1 MHGAWLNYRSM
12 TADPSLKE
20 QKLKPGTVKRIF
32 SFAKPYQVSI
42 YVYLATVVVDAALI
56 VATPLL
62 LKKLID
68 DGVMPKDSSVV
79 TQLAFFV
86 ALIAVADAA
95 FNMLGRYFSSR
106 IGEGLIYDLRSLVF
120 AHVQKQSIAFFT
132 RTQTGALIS
141 RINSDVI
148 GAQQA
153 FTSTLSGLVSNVV
166 SLLLVGITMLILS
179 WQITIFSLLMLPL
192 FLIPTKWVGRR
203 LQSLTRE
210 SFTLNSEMSSTMT
223 ERFNVSGAMLVSL
236 YGQPLREEAGFRVR
250 ARRVADIGIK
260 TAMLNRLFFI
270 ALTSVAA
277 IATAIAYGIGG
288 HLAINGGL
296 TVGTL
301 LAITALLA
309 RLYGPLTALS
319 NVRID
324 VMTSLVSFERVFE
337 VLDLE
342 PMVKDRSGAIALKSS
357 KGKIEFKNVD
367 FSYPNAQEISLASLE
382 SVAKAET
389 VTSGIVLK
397 GLTFTVEPGTTT
409 ALVGPSGAG
418 KTTISALIPRLYD
431 VTGGS
436 IKIDGNDIRDVT
448 LESLRNS
455 IGVVMQDAHL
465 FHETIVENL
474 RYAKQDA
481 TQDQMQSACEA
492 AQIWD
497 LIKSLP
503 NGFETMVGER
513 GHRLSGGEKQ
523 RLAIARLLLKSPSIV
538 ILDEATAHLDSE
550 NEQLV
555 HAALSHALKGRTSIV
570 IAHRLSTV
578 READQILVL
587 DKGVIVEQGK
597 HDELIA
603 RGGLYSEL
611 KFCHKRSIHQRIA
624 TAARRPY
631 EDHRLTQVIAQ
642 GQQELI
648 AGGIHLLSR
657 CNIFQFLVEIGHLIY

>member
-1 MHGAWLNYRSM
+1 MSMHAAWMTHRSM
-12 TADPSLKE
+12 TADPSVKE

-32 SFAKPYQVSI
+32 SFARPYRTNI
-42 YVYLATVVVDAALI
+42 FIYLATVVVDAGLV

-62 LKKLID
+62 LKRLID
-68 DGVMPKDSSVV
+68 EGVIPKDPSVV
-79 TQLAFFV
+79 TTLAILV
-86 ALIAVADAA
+86 GLLAIADAG

-153 FTSTLSGLVSNVV
+153 FTATLSGVVSNVV
-166 SLLLVGITMLILS
+166 SLVLVTITMLILS
-179 WQITIFSLLMLPL
+179 WQITIFSLLLLPV

-210 SFTLNSEMSSTMT
+210 SFGVNAEMSSTMT
-223 ERFNVSGAMLVSL
+223 ERFNVSGAMLVAL
-236 YGQPLREEAGFRVR
+236 YGEPDREREYFRSR

-260 TAMLNRLFFI
+260 MAMLNRLFFI

-277 IATAIAYGIGG
+277 IATAFAYGIGG
-288 HLAINGGL
+288 HLAIKGGV

-342 PMVKDRSGAIALKSS
+342 PMVKSRDNAIELKTTEPR
-357 KGKIEFKNVD
+357 IEFKNVN
-367 FSYPNAQEISLASLE
+367 FSYPRAEEISLASLE
-382 SVAKAET
+382 SAAKAET
-389 VTSGIVLK
+389 VQSGQVLK
-397 GLTFTVEPGTTT
+397 DLSFVAAPGTMT

-418 KTTISALIPRLYD
+418 KTTISALLPRLYD
-431 VTGGS
+431 VTDGS
-436 IKIDGNDIRDVT
+436 ISIDGHDIRDLT
-448 LESLRNS
+448 LESLRDS

-465 FHETIVENL
+465 FHETIAENL

-481 TQDQMQSACEA
+481 TEEEMMQACKS
-492 AQIWD
+492 AQIWN
-497 LIKSLP
+497 LIESLP
-503 NGFETMVGER
+503 NGLETMVGER

-523 RLAIARLLLKSPSIV
+523 RLAIARLLLKSPAVV

-555 HAALSHALKGRTSIV
+555 HAALQTALKGRTSIV

-578 READQILVL
+578 RDADQILVL
-587 DKGVIVEQGK
+587 EKGAIVERGT
-597 HDELIA
+597 HDELVA
-603 RGGLYSEL
+603 KGGLYSEL
-611 KFCHKRSIHQRIA
+611 YNRQ
-624 TAARRPY
+624 
-631 EDHRLTQVIAQ
+631 DLT
-642 GQQELI
+642 GT
-648 AGGIHLLSR
+648 S
-657 CNIFQFLVEIGHLIY
+657 N

>member
-1 MHGAWLNYRSM
+1 MSMHGAWLNYRSM

-68 DGVMPKDSSVV
+68 DGVIPKDSSVV

-86 ALIAVADAA
+86 ALIAIADAA

-397 GLTFTVEPGTTT
+397 GLTFIVEPGTTT

-436 IKIDGNDIRDVT
+436 IQIDGNDIRDVT

-465 FHETIVENL
+465 FHETIAENL

-481 TQDQMQSACEA
+481 TQDQMQIACEA

-497 LIKSLP
+497 LVKSLP
-503 NGFETMVGER
+503 NGLETMVGER

-555 HAALSHALKGRTSIV
+555 HAALSNALKGRTSIV

-587 DKGVIVEQGK
+587 DKGVIVQQGK

-611 KFCHKRSIHQRIA
+611 YNRQ
-624 TAARRPY
+624 
-631 EDHRLTQVIAQ
+631 DLT
-642 GQQELI
+642 GTT
-648 AGGIHLLSR
+648 
-657 CNIFQFLVEIGHLIY
+657 N

>member
-1 MHGAWLNYRSM
+1 MHAAWMTHRSM
-12 TADPSLKE
+12 TADPSVKE

-32 SFAKPYQVSI
+32 SFARPYRTNI
-42 YVYLATVVVDAALI
+42 IVYLATVVVDAGLV

-62 LKKLID
+62 LKRLID
-68 DGVMPKDSSVV
+68 DGVIPKDASVV
-79 TQLAFFV
+79 TNLAILV
-86 ALIAVADAA
+86 GLIAIADAG

-120 AHVQKQSIAFFT
+120 SHVQKQSIAFFT

-153 FTSTLSGLVSNVV
+153 FTATLSGVVSNVV
-166 SLLLVGITMLILS
+166 SLFLVTITMLILS
-179 WQITIFSLLMLPL
+179 WQITIFSLLLLPV

-210 SFTLNSEMSSTMT
+210 SFGVNAEMSSTMT
-223 ERFNVSGAMLVSL
+223 ERFNVSGAMLVAL
-236 YGQPLREEAGFRVR
+236 YGEPAREREYFRSR

-260 TAMLNRLFFI
+260 MAMLNRLFFI

-277 IATAIAYGIGG
+277 IATAFAYGIGG
-288 HLAINGGL
+288 HLAIQGGV

-342 PMVKDRSGAIALKSS
+342 PMVKNRDNAKILKTTQPR
-357 KGKIEFKNVD
+357 IEFKNVN
-367 FSYPNAQEISLASLE
+367 FSYPRAEEISLASLE
-382 SVAKAET
+382 SAAKAET
-389 VTSGIVLK
+389 VQSGQVLNN
-397 GLTFTVEPGTTT
+397 LSFVAAPGTMT

-418 KTTISALIPRLYD
+418 KTTISALLPRLYD
-431 VTGGS
+431 VTDGAIS
-436 IKIDGNDIRDVT
+436 IDGHDIRDLT
-448 LESLRNS
+448 LESLRDS

-465 FHETIVENL
+465 FHETIAENL

-481 TQDQMQSACEA
+481 TEEEMIQACKS
-492 AQIWD
+492 AQIWT
-497 LIKSLP
+497 LIDSLP
-503 NGFETMVGER
+503 NRFETMVGER

-523 RLAIARLLLKSPSIV
+523 RLAIARLLLKSPSVV

-555 HAALSHALKGRTSIV
+555 HAALQTALKGRTSIV

-578 READQILVL
+578 RDADQILVL
-587 DKGVIVEQGK
+587 EKGSIVERGT
-597 HDELIA
+597 HDELVA
-603 RGGLYSEL
+603 KGGLYSDL
-611 KFCHKRSIHQRIA
+611 YNRQDL
-624 TAARRPY
+624 TGAA
-631 EDHRLTQVIAQ
+631 
-642 GQQELI
+642 
-648 AGGIHLLSR
+648 
-657 CNIFQFLVEIGHLIY
+657 N

>member
-1 MHGAWLNYRSM
+1 MSMHAAWMNYRSM
-12 TADPSLKE
+12 TADPSVKA

-32 SFAKPYQVSI
+32 AFAKPYRKSI
-42 YVYLATVVVDAALI
+42 IIFLGTVIVDAGFI

-62 LKKLID
+62 LLRLID
-68 DGVMPKDSSVV
+68 DGVIPKNGDLV
-79 TQLAFFV
+79 TKL
-86 ALIAVADAA
+86 ALIVGLLAIADAGIS
-95 FNMLGRYFSSR
+95 MVGRYFSSR

-120 AHVQKQSIAFFT
+120 AHVQRQSIAFFT

-153 FTSTLSGLVSNVV
+153 FTATLSGVVSNVV
-166 SLLLVGITMLILS
+166 SLVLVGVTMLILS
-179 WQITIFSLLMLPL
+179 WQITIFSLLLLPL
-192 FLIPTKWVGRR
+192 FLIPTKWVGRK
-203 LQSLTRE
+203 LQVLTRE
-210 SFTLNSEMSSTMT
+210 SFDVNAQMSSTMT
-223 ERFNVSGAMLVSL
+223 ERFNVSGALLVAL
-236 YGQPLREEAGFRVR
+236 YGQPASEQEYFRSR

-277 IATAIAYGIGG
+277 IATAFAYGIGG
-288 HLAINGGL
+288 HLAINERV

-342 PMVKDRSGAIALKSS
+342 PMVKDREAAQTYSGRNPQLT
-357 KGKIEFKNVD
+357 FTNVS
-367 FSYPNAQEISLASLE
+367 FAYPRAHEISLASLE
-382 SVAKAET
+382 SAAKPET
-389 VTSGIVLK
+389 VESGEVLK
-397 GLTFTVEPGTTT
+397 NLSFTAEPGTLT

-431 VTGGS
+431 VSSGS
-436 IKIDGNDIRDVT
+436 ISIDGHDIRDLT

-465 FHETIVENL
+465 FHETIAENL
-474 RYAKQDA
+474 RYAKTDA
-481 TQDQMQSACEA
+481 TLEEMQAACEA
-492 AQIWD
+492 AQIWK
-497 LIKSLP
+497 LIESLP
-503 NGFETMVGER
+503 NGFDTMVGER

-523 RLAIARLLLKSPSIV
+523 RLAIARLLLKSPALV

-550 NEQLV
+550 NESLV
-555 HAALSHALKGRTSIV
+555 HAALENALKGRTSIV

-578 READQILVL
+578 RDADQILVL
-587 DKGVIVEQGK
+587 ENGSIIERGK
-597 HDELIA
+597 HDELVA
-603 RGGLYSEL
+603 LGGLYADL
-611 KFCHKRSIHQRIA
+611 YNRQ
-624 TAARRPY
+624 
-631 EDHRLTQVIAQ
+631 DLT
-642 GQQELI
+642 G
-648 AGGIHLLSR
+648 ST
-657 CNIFQFLVEIGHLIY
+657 N

>member
-1 MHGAWLNYRSM
+1 M
-12 TADPSLKE
+12 TADPSVKE

-32 SFAKPYQVSI
+32 SFARPYRTSI
-42 YVYLATVVVDAALI
+42 IIYLATVVVDAGLI

-62 LKKLID
+62 LKRLID
-68 DGVMPKDSSVV
+68 EGVIPKDSSVV
-79 TQLAFFV
+79 TSLAILV
-86 ALIAVADAA
+86 GLIAIADAA

-153 FTSTLSGLVSNVV
+153 FTATLSGVVSNVV
-166 SLLLVGITMLILS
+166 SLVLVTITMLILS
-179 WQITIFSLLMLPL
+179 WQITIFSLLLLPV

-210 SFTLNSEMSSTMT
+210 SFGVNAEMSSTMT
-223 ERFNVSGAMLVSL
+223 ERFNVSGAMLVAL
-236 YGQPLREEAGFRVR
+236 YGEPDREREYFRSR

-260 TAMLNRLFFI
+260 MAMLNRLFFI

-277 IATAIAYGIGG
+277 IATAFAYGIGG
-288 HLAINGGL
+288 HLAIQGGV

-342 PMVKDRSGAIALKSS
+342 PMVKNRDNAVVLNTTEP
-357 KGKIEFKNVD
+357 KIEFKNVN
-367 FSYPNAQEISLASLE
+367 FSYPRAEEISLASLE
-382 SVAKAET
+382 SAAKAET
-389 VTSGIVLK
+389 VQSGQVLRD
-397 GLTFTVEPGTTT
+397 LSFVAAPGTMT

-418 KTTISALIPRLYD
+418 KTTISALLPRLYD
-431 VTGGS
+431 VTDGS
-436 IKIDGNDIRDVT
+436 ISIDGHDIRDLT
-448 LESLRNS
+448 LESLRDS

-465 FHETIVENL
+465 FHETIAENL

-481 TQDQMQSACEA
+481 TEEEMIQACKS
-492 AQIWD
+492 AQIWK
-497 LIKSLP
+497 LIDSLP
-503 NGFETMVGER
+503 NRFETMVGER

-523 RLAIARLLLKSPSIV
+523 RLAIARLLLKSPSVV

-555 HAALSHALKGRTSIV
+555 HAALQTALKGRTSIV

-578 READQILVL
+578 RDADQILVL
-587 DKGVIVEQGK
+587 EKGSIVERGT
-597 HDELIA
+597 HDELVA
-603 RGGLYSEL
+603 QGGLYSEL
-611 KFCHKRSIHQRIA
+611 YNRQDL
-624 TAARRPY
+624 TGAA
-631 EDHRLTQVIAQ
+631 
-642 GQQELI
+642 
-648 AGGIHLLSR
+648 
-657 CNIFQFLVEIGHLIY
+657 N

>member
-1 MHGAWLNYRSM
+1 MHAAWMTHRSM
-12 TADPSLKE
+12 TADPSVKE

-32 SFAKPYQVSI
+32 SFARPYRTNI
-42 YVYLATVVVDAALI
+42 IIYLATVVVDAALV

-62 LKKLID
+62 LKRLID
-68 DGVMPKDSSVV
+68 DGVIPKDASVV
-79 TQLAFFV
+79 TNLAILV
-86 ALIAVADAA
+86 GLIAIADAA

-120 AHVQKQSIAFFT
+120 SHVQKQSIAFFT

-153 FTSTLSGLVSNVV
+153 FTATLSGVVSNVV
-166 SLLLVGITMLILS
+166 SLFLVTITMLILS
-179 WQITIFSLLMLPL
+179 WQITIFSLLLLPV

-210 SFTLNSEMSSTMT
+210 SFGVNAEMSSTMT
-223 ERFNVSGAMLVSL
+223 ERFNVSGAMLVAL
-236 YGQPLREEAGFRVR
+236 YGEPAREREYFRSR

-260 TAMLNRLFFI
+260 MAMLNRLFFI

-277 IATAIAYGIGG
+277 IATAFAYGIGG
-288 HLAINGGL
+288 HLAIQGGV

-342 PMVKDRSGAIALKSS
+342 PMVKNRENAIELKTAQPR
-357 KGKIEFKNVD
+357 IEFKNVS
-367 FSYPNAQEISLASLE
+367 FSYPRAEEISLASLE
-382 SVAKAET
+382 SAAKEET
-389 VTSGIVLK
+389 VQSGQVLND
-397 GLTFTVEPGTTT
+397 LSFTATPGTMT
-409 ALVGPSGAG
+409 ALIGSSGAG
-418 KTTISALIPRLYD
+418 KTTISALLPRLYD
-431 VTGGS
+431 VTEGA
-436 IKIDGNDIRDVT
+436 ITIDGHDIRDLT
-448 LESLRNS
+448 MESLRDS

-465 FHETIVENL
+465 FHETIAENL

-481 TQDQMQSACEA
+481 TEEEMIQACKS
-492 AQIWD
+492 AQIWN
-497 LIKSLP
+497 LIDSLP

-555 HAALSHALKGRTSIV
+555 HAALQTALKGRTSIV

-578 READQILVL
+578 RDADQILVL
-587 DKGVIVEQGK
+587 EKGSIVERGT
-597 HDELIA
+597 HDELVA
-603 RGGLYSEL
+603 KGGLYSDL
-611 KFCHKRSIHQRIA
+611 YNRQDLTG
-624 TAARRPY
+624 TA
-631 EDHRLTQVIAQ
+631 
-642 GQQELI
+642 
-648 AGGIHLLSR
+648 
-657 CNIFQFLVEIGHLIY
+657 N